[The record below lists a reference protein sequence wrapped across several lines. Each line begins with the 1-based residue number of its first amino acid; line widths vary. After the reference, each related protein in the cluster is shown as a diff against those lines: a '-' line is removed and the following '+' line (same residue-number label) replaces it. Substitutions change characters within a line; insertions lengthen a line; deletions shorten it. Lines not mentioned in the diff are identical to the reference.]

1 MTTTYTYE
9 TPNPEDLALAVA
21 HVNDIEN
28 GPCNAYVAVE
38 IGENGP
44 EVVRS
49 ATDPL
54 LGRVE
59 QVTKWTFSDPDATGA
74 DNIVIIVK
82 TCKSGKVDKRYAPL
96 AYHVHHEQDSSDEP
110 TDAARDAPE
119 VFTCDCCGAEHA
131 ADELTETADG
141 EQVCEECLDNYYSQ
155 CDRCGEWVSTDE
167 LEPVYRDE
175 VRQPLEGLWCPSC
188 IEEHA
193 QTCDECGQHFIM
205 TYIDGLYSQ
214 AHGCRVNICMNCSD
228 GRYEVCEECGEVVDI
243 DYATF
248 VDDMWY
254 CEACAPDM
262 NEHVHEY
269 GSTYATRFLALDDE
283 NANRVCVPYLGI
295 ELETDCSGCFSEAAE
310 MLEWCFGSDAD
321 LKRDSSIGD
330 GGIEIAAQPQT
341 PAYALSADGPWPH
354 VLERL
359 TRHGA
364 TSHDAGTC
372 GLHVHIDRAFLDAP
386 YMACTLDRLFQTHK
400 NEWRIFSRRTPG
412 QIDAWSKFGTIG
424 YEYGLTPKQKREAWD
439 KEKRRFDR
447 YQVVNLS
454 NADTIEI
461 RLWRGT
467 LREKTFRATIEA
479 TAALAYLAHDLSET
493 EAEDVELW
501 TWHSLTL
508 HMVNTLK
515 RYRLPYSDLLEYLHE
530 RGL

>member
-9 TPNPEDLALAVA
+9 TPDPENIALDINHA
-21 HVNDIEN
+21 NDIE
-28 GPCNAYVAVE
+28 
-38 IGENGP
+38 
-44 EVVRS
+44 
-49 ATDPL
+49 
-54 LGRVE
+54 
-59 QVTKWTFSDPDATGA
+59 QDAA
-74 DNIVIIVK
+74 
-82 TCKSGKVDKRYAPL
+82 
-96 AYHVHHEQDSSDEP
+96 DEP

-141 EQVCEECLDNYYSQ
+141 EQVCDECLENYYSQ
-155 CDRCGEWVSTDE
+155 CDRCGAWVPTDD

-175 VRQPLEGLWCPSC
+175 FRQPFEGLWCPDC
-188 IEEHA
+188 IEEYT
-193 QTCDECGQHFIM
+193 QTCDECGQHFII

-214 AHGCRVNICMNCSD
+214 AHGCRVNICMNCAD
-228 GRYEVCEECGEVVDI
+228 GRYVVCEDCGEVVDI
-243 DYATF
+243 DYATY

-254 CEACAPDM
+254 CEACAPDVS
-262 NEHVHEY
+262 EYVHEY
-269 GSTYATRFLALDDE
+269 GSTYATRFLALDGE
-283 NANRVCVPYLGI
+283 KAVRGVVPFLGI
-295 ELETDCSGCFSEAAE
+295 ELETDCSGCFEDAAN
-310 MLEWCFGSDAD
+310 MLDCCFGADAD

-341 PAYALSADGPWPH
+341 PRFALVSYLWRDALSE
-354 VLERL
+354 LSRM
-359 TRHGA
+359 GA

-372 GLHVHIDRAFLDAP
+372 GLHIHIDRAFLDAP

-400 NEWRIFSRRTPG
+400 EEWRVFSRRTPG
-412 QIDAWSKFGTIG
+412 QIDTWSKFGTIG

-439 KEKRRFDR
+439 KEKRRYDR

-454 NADTIEI
+454 NSETIEI

-493 EAEDVELW
+493 DAEDVELW
-501 TWHSLTL
+501 TWPSLTL
-508 HMVNTLK
+508 YMVNTLK
-515 RYRLPYSDLLEYLHE
+515 RYHLPYSDLLEYLHE